1 MRISGF
7 LNYIHMEIKNRQIKI
22 GNSKWKIK
30 LEESMLSED
39 KESFYFG
46 MSNAI
51 YKEIKLSTKL
61 PDNTK
66 VNNDSLQETYYHE
79 ILHSILNEGQYKE
92 ESDNEPLIEWIAKC
106 LLQLKKQN
114 SL

>member
-1 MRISGF
+1 
-7 LNYIHMEIKNRQIKI
+7 MEIKNRQIKI
-22 GNSKWKIK
+22 GNSRWKVK

-39 KESFYFG
+39 GKSFYFG
-46 MSNAI
+46 TSNAT

-66 VNNDSLQETYYHE
+66 IKDDSLQETYYHE
-79 ILHSILNEGQYKE
+79 MLHSILDEGQYKE
-92 ESDNEPLIEWIAKC
+92 ESDNEPLVEWIAKC

-114 SL
+114 AL

>member
-39 KESFYFG
+39 KEIFYFG
-46 MSNAI
+46 LSDFI
-51 YKEIKLSTKL
+51 HKEIKLSTKL
-61 PDNTK
+61 SDNKIMDKDT
-66 VNNDSLQETYYHE
+66 LQETYYHE
-79 ILHSILNEGQYKE
+79 IIHSILNEGQYKE
-92 ESDNEPLIEWIAKC
+92 VSKDEPLVEWIAKC

-114 SL
+114 AL

>member
-22 GNSKWKIK
+22 GNSKWKVK
-30 LEESMLSED
+30 LEESMLGENG
-39 KESFYFG
+39 KSFYFG

-66 VNNDSLQETYYHE
+66 IKEDSLQETYYHE
-79 ILHSILNEGQYKE
+79 ILHSILNEGQYNE
-92 ESDNEPLIEWIAKC
+92 ESDNESLVEWIAKC

-114 SL
+114 AL

>member
-1 MRISGF
+1 
-7 LNYIHMEIKNRQIKI
+7 
-22 GNSKWKIK
+22 
-30 LEESMLSED
+30 MLSED

-92 ESDNEPLIEWIAKC
+92 ESDNEPLIEWMAKC

-114 SL
+114 AL